1 MTEPHDILTQ
11 QGDGR
16 VATPECNMPLPVEA
30 DGTIRVSF
38 ADKEVIFTQHEISIT
53 GACELRPLA
62 DESISRAKITTFLGK
77 YNKVALLSPSPRDL
91 FESIAEQFVWIEAAG
106 GVVEC
111 DEGDVVM
118 IRRSERW
125 DLPKGHREEGEDY
138 ATCAARE
145 AEEETGV
152 EVESVERLLAR
163 TIHCYQLFG
172 RWEMKFT
179 AWYAMRARSRTE
191 LSPQLSEGIVCAEWV
206 RRDEIE
212 EKISASFP
220 TIKSVFAAFL
230 E

>member
-1 MTEPHDILTQ
+1 MLPQKPQTHSSIVL
-11 QGDGR
+11 
-16 VATPECNMPLPVEA
+16 PLPFEA
-30 DGTIRVSF
+30 DGSIRLSF
-38 ADKEVIFTQHEISIT
+38 AEAELLIT
-53 GACELRPLA
+53 PTPPAEEWHCITLTAE
-62 DESISRAKITTFLGK
+62 ETISRAKITTFLGK

-179 AWYAMRARSRTE
+179 AWYAMRARSRSE

-206 RRDEIE
+206 QRDEIE

>member
-1 MTEPHDILTQ
+1 MLPQKPQTHGSIVL
-11 QGDGR
+11 
-16 VATPECNMPLPVEA
+16 PLPFEA
-30 DGTIRVSF
+30 DGSIRLSF
-38 ADKEVIFTQHEISIT
+38 AEAELLIT
-53 GACELRPLA
+53 PTAPAEGWYCVTLTAE
-62 DESISRAKITTFLGK
+62 ETISRAKITTFLGK

-118 IRRSERW
+118 IRRNERW

-152 EVESVERLLAR
+152 EVESVGRLLAR

-179 AWYAMRARSRTE
+179 AWYAMRAKCRSE
-191 LSPQLSEGIVCAEWV
+191 LSPQQSEGIICAEWV
-206 RRDEIE
+206 PRNKIE
-212 EKISASFP
+212 ENISTSFP

>member
-1 MTEPHDILTQ
+1 MTGNLTLSPNAR
-11 QGDGR
+11 GS
-16 VATPECNMPLPVEA
+16 MMLPLPFEA
-30 DGTIRVSF
+30 DGSIRLSF
-38 ADKEVIFTQHEISIT
+38 AEAELLIT
-53 GACELRPLA
+53 PTPPAEEWHCITLTE
-62 DESISRAKITTFLGK
+62 EETISRAKITTFLGK

-152 EVESVERLLAR
+152 EVESVGRLLAR

-179 AWYAMRARSRTE
+179 AWYAMRARSRSE

>member
-1 MTEPHDILTQ
+1 MTGNLTLSPNAR
-11 QGDGR
+11 GS
-16 VATPECNMPLPVEA
+16 MMLPLPFEA
-30 DGTIRVSF
+30 DGSIRLSF
-38 ADKEVIFTQHEISIT
+38 AEAELLIT
-53 GACELRPLA
+53 PTPPAEEWHCITLTE
-62 DESISRAKITTFLGK
+62 EETISRAKITTFLGK
-77 YNKVALLSPSPRDL
+77 YNKVSLLSPSPRDL

-138 ATCAARE
+138 ATCAGRE

-152 EVESVERLLAR
+152 EVENVGRLLAR

-179 AWYAMRARSRTE
+179 AWYAMRARSRSE

>member
-1 MTEPHDILTQ
+1 MLLQKPQAHSSIVL
-11 QGDGR
+11 
-16 VATPECNMPLPVEA
+16 PLPFEA
-30 DGTIRVSF
+30 DGSIRLSF
-38 ADKEVIFTQHEISIT
+38 AEAELLIT
-53 GACELRPLA
+53 PTAPAEGWYCVTLTAE
-62 DESISRAKITTFLGK
+62 ETISRAKITTFLGK

-152 EVESVERLLAR
+152 EVESVGRLLAR

-179 AWYAMRARSRTE
+179 AWYAMRAKCRSE
-191 LSPQLSEGIVCAEWV
+191 LSPQQSEGIICAEWV
-206 RRDEIE
+206 PRNKIE
-212 EKISASFP
+212 ENISTSFP

>member
-1 MTEPHDILTQ
+1 MTGNPTLSPNAR
-11 QGDGR
+11 GS
-16 VATPECNMPLPVEA
+16 MMLPLPFEA
-30 DGTIRVSF
+30 DGSIRLSF
-38 ADKEVIFTQHEISIT
+38 AEAELLIT
-53 GACELRPLA
+53 PTPPAEEWHCITVTAE
-62 DESISRAKITTFLGK
+62 ETISRAKITTFLGK

-152 EVESVERLLAR
+152 EVESVGRLLAR

-179 AWYAMRARSRTE
+179 AWYAMRARSRSE

>member
-1 MTEPHDILTQ
+1 MML
-11 QGDGR
+11 
-16 VATPECNMPLPVEA
+16 PLPFEA
-30 DGTIRVSF
+30 DGSIRLSF
-38 ADKEVIFTQHEISIT
+38 AEAELLIT
-53 GACELRPLA
+53 PTPPAEEWHCITLTAE
-62 DESISRAKITTFLGK
+62 ETISRAKITTFLGK

-152 EVESVERLLAR
+152 EVESVGRLLAR

-179 AWYAMRARSRTE
+179 AWYAMRARSRSE

>member
-1 MTEPHDILTQ
+1 MLPQKPQAHSSIVL
-11 QGDGR
+11 
-16 VATPECNMPLPVEA
+16 PLPFEA
-30 DGTIRVSF
+30 DGSIRLSF
-38 ADKEVIFTQHEISIT
+38 AEAELLIT
-53 GACELRPLA
+53 PTAPA
-62 DESISRAKITTFLGK
+62 DGWYCVTHTAEETISRAKITTFLGK

-118 IRRSERW
+118 IRRNERW

-152 EVESVERLLAR
+152 EVESVGRLLAR

-179 AWYAMRARSRTE
+179 AWYAMRAKCRSE
-191 LSPQLSEGIVCAEWV
+191 LSPQQSEGIICAEWV
-206 RRDEIE
+206 PRNKIE
-212 EKISASFP
+212 ENISTSFP

>member
-1 MTEPHDILTQ
+1 MLTQ
-11 QGDGR
+11 KPQAHSSI
-16 VATPECNMPLPVEA
+16 VLPLPFEA
-30 DGTIRVSF
+30 DGSIRLSF
-38 ADKEVIFTQHEISIT
+38 AEAELLIT
-53 GACELRPLA
+53 PTAPAEGWYCVTLTAE
-62 DESISRAKITTFLGK
+62 ETISRAKITTFLGK

-118 IRRSERW
+118 IRRNERW

-152 EVESVERLLAR
+152 EVESVGRLLAR

-179 AWYAMRARSRTE
+179 AWYAMRVKCRSE
-191 LSPQLSEGIVCAEWV
+191 LSPQQSEGIICAEWV
-206 RRDEIE
+206 PRNKIE
-212 EKISASFP
+212 ENISTSFP

>member
-1 MTEPHDILTQ
+1 MLPQKPQAHSSIVL
-11 QGDGR
+11 
-16 VATPECNMPLPVEA
+16 PLPFEA
-30 DGTIRVSF
+30 DGSIRLSF
-38 ADKEVIFTQHEISIT
+38 AEAELLIT
-53 GACELRPLA
+53 PTAPAEGWHCVTLTAE
-62 DESISRAKITTFLGK
+62 ETISRAKITTFLGK

-118 IRRSERW
+118 IRRNERW

-152 EVESVERLLAR
+152 KVASVGRLLAR

-179 AWYAMRARSRTE
+179 AWYAMRAKCRSE
-191 LSPQLSEGIVCAEWV
+191 LSPQQSEGIICAEWV
-206 RRDEIE
+206 PRNKIE
-212 EKISASFP
+212 ENISTSFP

>member
-1 MTEPHDILTQ
+1 MTGNPTLSPNAR
-11 QGDGR
+11 GS
-16 VATPECNMPLPVEA
+16 MMLPLPFEA
-30 DGTIRVSF
+30 DGSIRLSF
-38 ADKEVIFTQHEISIT
+38 AEAELLIT
-53 GACELRPLA
+53 PTPPAEEWHCITLTE
-62 DESISRAKITTFLGK
+62 EETISRAKITTFLGK

-152 EVESVERLLAR
+152 EVESVGRLLAR

-179 AWYAMRARSRTE
+179 AWYAMRARSRSE

>member
-1 MTEPHDILTQ
+1 MLPQKPQTHGSIVL
-11 QGDGR
+11 
-16 VATPECNMPLPVEA
+16 PLPFEA
-30 DGTIRVSF
+30 DGSIRLSF
-38 ADKEVIFTQHEISIT
+38 AEAELLIT
-53 GACELRPLA
+53 PTAPAEGWYCVTLTAE
-62 DESISRAKITTFLGK
+62 ETISRAKITTFLGK
-77 YNKVALLSPSPRDL
+77 YNKVALLSSSPRDL

-118 IRRSERW
+118 IRRNERW

-152 EVESVERLLAR
+152 KVESVGRLLAR

-179 AWYAMRARSRTE
+179 AWYAMRAKCRSE
-191 LSPQLSEGIVCAEWV
+191 LSPQQSEGIICAEWV
-206 RRDEIE
+206 PRNKIE
-212 EKISASFP
+212 ENISTSFP

>member
-1 MTEPHDILTQ
+1 MTGNPTLLPNAR
-11 QGDGR
+11 GS
-16 VATPECNMPLPVEA
+16 MMLPLPFEA
-30 DGTIRVSF
+30 DGSIRLSF
-38 ADKEVIFTQHEISIT
+38 AEAELLIT
-53 GACELRPLA
+53 PTPPAEEWHCITLTE
-62 DESISRAKITTFLGK
+62 EETISRAKITTFLGK
-77 YNKVALLSPSPRDL
+77 YNKVSLLSPSPRDL

-152 EVESVERLLAR
+152 EVENVGRLLAR

-179 AWYAMRARSRTE
+179 AWYAMRARSRSE

>member
-1 MTEPHDILTQ
+1 MLLQKPQAHSSIVL
-11 QGDGR
+11 
-16 VATPECNMPLPVEA
+16 PLPFEA
-30 DGTIRVSF
+30 DGSIRLSF
-38 ADKEVIFTQHEISIT
+38 AEAELLIT
-53 GACELRPLA
+53 PTPPAEEWHCIILTAE
-62 DESISRAKITTFLGK
+62 ETISRAKITTFLGK

-206 RRDEIE
+206 RRELIE

>member
-1 MTEPHDILTQ
+1 MLPQKPQAHSSIVL
-11 QGDGR
+11 
-16 VATPECNMPLPVEA
+16 PLPFEA
-30 DGTIRVSF
+30 DGSIRLSF
-38 ADKEVIFTQHEISIT
+38 AEAELLIT
-53 GACELRPLA
+53 PTAPAEGWYCVTLTAE
-62 DESISRAKITTFLGK
+62 ETISRAKITTFLGK

-118 IRRSERW
+118 IRRNERW

-152 EVESVERLLAR
+152 EVESVGRLLAR

-179 AWYAMRARSRTE
+179 AWYAMRAKCRSE
-191 LSPQLSEGIVCAEWV
+191 LSPQQSEGIICAEWV
-206 RRDEIE
+206 PRNKIE
-212 EKISASFP
+212 ENISTSFP

>member
-1 MTEPHDILTQ
+1 MLPQKPQTHSSIVL
-11 QGDGR
+11 
-16 VATPECNMPLPVEA
+16 PLPFEA
-30 DGTIRVSF
+30 DGSIRLSF
-38 ADKEVIFTQHEISIT
+38 AEAELLIT
-53 GACELRPLA
+53 PTAPAEGWLCVTLTAE
-62 DESISRAKITTFLGK
+62 ETISRAKITTFLGK

-118 IRRSERW
+118 IRRNERW

-152 EVESVERLLAR
+152 EVEIVGRLLAR

-179 AWYAMRARSRTE
+179 AWYAMRAKCRSE
-191 LSPQLSEGIVCAEWV
+191 LSPQQSEGIICAEWV
-206 RRDEIE
+206 PRNKIE
-212 EKISASFP
+212 ENISTSFP